1 MSTVAQHSDNSS
13 CDDPV
18 RYRSTAL
25 WSCLISAL
33 MALPTLAQAS
43 TVTIA
48 WNANTESN
56 IGGYLVFFG
65 NRSGSYDGYVDVG
78 GATTAVMNAADS
90 TKTYYFAVAAYSTSG
105 LRSALSAEVSWKSG
119 SPSLLNP
126 GSQTTTVGQSVRLQL
141 SATDPAGLA
150 LTYRASG
157 LPPGLSIANA
167 TGIISGNPSTA
178 GVYAVTAVASNPAGA
193 SAMQLFTWTI
203 LSPPVA
209 VTPIAG
215 HDSTAPTIRITSPTS
230 LQSYTTT
237 SSTISLSGTLSDNV
251 GVVSVT
257 WKNDRGGQGAARVET
272 SSWSTAAINLKNGP
286 NLLTVTASDAARN
299 TTSAT
304 LTVISRATGKK

>member
-1 MSTVAQHSDNSS
+1 MSTLAQYSDDGS

-18 RYRSTAL
+18 RYGTAAL
-25 WSCLISAL
+25 WTCLISAL
-33 MALPTLAQAS
+33 MALPTLAHAS

-48 WNANTESN
+48 WDANTESN

-65 NRSGSYDGYVDVG
+65 TRSGNYDGYVDVG
-78 GATTAVMNAADS
+78 AATTAVMNAADS

-105 LRSALSAEVSWKSG
+105 LRSPLSTEVSWKAG

-126 GSQTTTVGQSVRLQL
+126 GSQTSTVGQNVRLQL

-150 LTYRASG
+150 LTYTASG
-157 LPPGLSIANA
+157 LPPGLSIADA
-167 TGIISGNPSTA
+167 TGIISGNPPTA
-178 GVYAVTAVASNPAGA
+178 GVYAVTAIATNAAGA
-193 SAMQLFTWTI
+193 SATQLFTWTI
-203 LSPPVA
+203 LTPPA
-209 VTPIAG
+209 AT

-230 LQSYTTT
+230 LRSYTTI

-257 WKNDRGGQGAARVET
+257 WKNDRVGQGAASFET
-272 SSWSTAAINLKNGP
+272 SSWSTTAIELKNGP

-299 TTSAT
+299 ATSAT
-304 LTVISRATGKK
+304 VTVISKATGKK